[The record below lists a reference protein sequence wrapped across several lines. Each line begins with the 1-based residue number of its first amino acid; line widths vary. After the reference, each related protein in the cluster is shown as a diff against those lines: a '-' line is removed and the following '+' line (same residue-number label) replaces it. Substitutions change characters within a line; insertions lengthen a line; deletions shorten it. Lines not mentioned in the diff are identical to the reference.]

1 MSKDKFKCPDCDFK
15 ATSSQGLK
23 VHRKRKHTFYSEG
36 DLPNKCDICDQN
48 FVDYRGELRSIV
60 WIEEHKLSHAY
71 KSSFDLK
78 YKCDECDFW
87 GKDILSMNVH
97 VKKHHSEKI
106 TCDYVAADIESLETH
121 QFTCEAYI
129 CLNCH
134 NKFSN

>member
-1 MSKDKFKCPDCDFK
+1 MSH
-15 ATSSQGLK
+15 S
-23 VHRKRKHTFYSEG
+23 
-36 DLPNKCDICDQN
+36 
-48 FVDYRGELRSIV
+48 
-60 WIEEHKLSHAY
+60 Y
-71 KSSFDLK
+71 KSSSNLN

-121 QFTCEAYI
+121 LFTCEIYR

-134 NKFSN
+134 NQFTNLTSVKKHVNDEHDGKPTWIKHTKQDRKDSDYYKSDDHKSKDLFNKQN